1 MFGLTYSQKEGI
13 KLGLKEDQMLSPNFS
28 IHTVNAIQAEMAKG
42 ADLQTA
48 FEKYRDLT
56 YIETSGIA
64 ELGLE
69 REQVLSP
76 NFGFHTVNAIQD
88 IQKRTPQISVIQAF
102 EMVGGK
108 SFFAT
113 KEFMS
118 NYLSES
124 KRYTSIGEI
133 ECIRVVVRSGRGFGH
148 QRAAIT
154 LMQKL
159 RELGFKGTFDIQCEN
174 MHARSK
180 LMKMIP
186 GLESSAPLIKG
197 ISMLSKLGAIELSS
211 LPDDYEQNPSFS
223 LSPVDLAVCA
233 GDDWTLFT
241 GGKARELFNA
251 QSYMG
256 LEPTDWHQG
265 HCFVVDQ
272 NGILMELPSASK
284 MRLSSRASY
293 QQQDIASVQKSQTE
307 KRILDI
313 VRNKNVNSQ
322 LVYGLYPESI
332 ENIETGGMKPSGN
345 LDEAIE
351 MQRIVDANLALGKKT
366 CKPVILL
373 LPQDIALDPSFIS
386 KVVRGNNKVVFVDL
400 TKTSLNLEKYTA
412 DQVIVAFTGH
422 LQQAVFDHLM
432 LQGTTLP
439 PVIEGCNSK
448 ELCESAGRP
457 FIHGS
462 GQHDGLRQ
470 YSVSSHGKQEL
481 HTKASLCLE
490 QGSPEHLPQLIQ
502 YMEESLISDDEL
514 LSYHAERRL
523 QFHNRPDA
531 CETGLQA
538 LGIKYGIVA
547 KEESKLHGKEEEKS
561 PSIPIEPGIRFFS
574 LASRSKSQGGSQ
586 SGSSTCSQRRQPQ

>member
-1 MFGLTYSQKEGI
+1 MFGLTPSQKEGI
-13 KLGLKEDQMLSPNFS
+13 KLGLKDDQMLNLDFGF
-28 IHTVNAIQAEMAKG
+28 HTINAIKAEMTKG
-42 ADLQTA
+42 TDLQTA
-48 FEKYRDLT
+48 FETYRNLAPIQISAIT
-56 YIETSGIA
+56 
-64 ELGLE
+64 ELGLT

-76 NFGFHTVNAIQD
+76 NFGEYTINAIKN

-174 MHARSK
+174 MLIRSK
-180 LMKMIP
+180 LIEMIP
-186 GLESSAPLIKG
+186 GLESSAPLIEG
-197 ISMLSKLGAIELSS
+197 INMLSELGAIKLSS
-211 LPDDYEQNPSFS
+211 LPDDYEKNPNFS
-223 LSPVDLAVCA
+223 LLPVDLAVCA
-233 GDDWTLFT
+233 GDDLTLLT
-241 GGKARELFNA
+241 QRKARELFNA

-265 HCFVVDQ
+265 HCFVADQ
-272 NGILMELPSASK
+272 DGILMELLSASE

-293 QQQDIASVQKSQTE
+293 QQQDVASVQKSQTE

-313 VRNKNVNSQ
+313 VRNKNINSQ
-322 LVYGLYPESI
+322 LVYGLYPKLI
-332 ENIETGGMKPSGN
+332 EDLENGGIKQTGN

-373 LPQDIALDPSFIS
+373 LPQDIALDHSFIR

-400 TKTSLNLEKYTA
+400 TKTSLNLKKYT
-412 DQVIVAFTGH
+412 DGQVIVAFTGH

-490 QGSPEHLPQLIQ
+490 RGSPEYLPQLIQ
-502 YMEESLISDDEL
+502 YMEESLKSDDEL
-514 LSYHAERRL
+514 RSYHAERRL

-538 LGIKYGIVA
+538 LGIKYKIVA
-547 KEESKLHGKEEEKS
+547 EKESKLYGKEEEKS
-561 PSIPIEPGIRFFS
+561 PSIPVEPGIRFFS
-574 LASRSKSQGGSQ
+574 LASRCKSQRGSQ
-586 SGSSTCSQRRQPQ
+586 SGSSIYGQRWQPQ